1 MTVNFVV
8 HTSRFG
14 QWIFSSLVWFW
25 GPDFLSF
32 LFVEFVVSSSLRLMA
47 TNMAVSLIRGDG
59 WKFMGHF
66 IFKRHFGPQISSQSL
81 KQGHI

>member
-1 MTVNFVV
+1 MAVNFVV

-25 GPDFLSF
+25 GPDFLCL
-32 LFVEFVVSSSLRLMA
+32 LFVEFVVSSSLMA
-47 TNMAVSLIRGDG
+47 TKMAISLIQGDG
-59 WKFMGHF
+59 WKFVGHF
-66 IFKRHFGPQISSQSL
+66 IFKRHFGLEISSQSL